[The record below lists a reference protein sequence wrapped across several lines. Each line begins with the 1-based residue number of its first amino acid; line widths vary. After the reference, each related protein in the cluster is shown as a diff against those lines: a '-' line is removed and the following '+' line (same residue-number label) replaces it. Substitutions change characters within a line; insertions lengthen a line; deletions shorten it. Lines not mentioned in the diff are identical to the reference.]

1 MSEQTNIQK
10 LNEELSPF
18 LDKALEMGVILTV
31 LSVNIKPVA
40 GQEYF
45 TGGISTYLEK
55 DELIT
60 MLENTIKGLKANQ

>member
-31 LSVNIKPVA
+31 LSVDIKPVA
-40 GQEYF
+40 GQERVA
-45 TGGISTYLEK
+45 GGINSYLEK
-55 DELIT
+55 DELIA